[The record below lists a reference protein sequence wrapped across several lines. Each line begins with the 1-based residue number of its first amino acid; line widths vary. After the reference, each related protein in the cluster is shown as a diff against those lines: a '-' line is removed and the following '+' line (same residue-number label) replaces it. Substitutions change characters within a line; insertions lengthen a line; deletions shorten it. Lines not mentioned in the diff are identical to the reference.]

1 MTQIHQGAPGQYPGQ
16 PPQPAWAANN
26 WNGQDNS
33 AMSPAPHS
41 HDYNGGYNGG
51 YPTNA
56 PGGDSSMREPDDI
69 DEIIRLAE
77 AGIPTKSKGEAI
89 ATPPTATPTAKT
101 EETPAPETKP
111 NTDGAEKKPKKDKG
125 NIRMIYSDSELSPEE
140 KMSKMPRY
148 AFVPQTEAATLH
160 EGSHSNDVDAVGA

>member
-1 MTQIHQGAPGQYPGQ
+1 
-16 PPQPAWAANN
+16 
-26 WNGQDNS
+26 
-33 AMSPAPHS
+33 MSPAPHS
-41 HDYNGGYNGG
+41 HDYNGAYNGG
-51 YPTNA
+51 YQTNA
-56 PGGDSSMREPDDI
+56 PGGDNSMREPDDI

-77 AGIPTKSKGEAI
+77 AGIPTKSKGEVI
-89 ATPPTATPTAKT
+89 ATPPTAPPAAKT